1 MPCVLMFN
9 VQICVCMYICVCNV
23 FYAYTYTHVL
33 YHVSWGTPLVCIV
46 HVYYLCLYV
55 RIA

>member
-33 YHVSWGTPLVCIV
+33 YHVSWGTPLVYIM